1 MLTPGDFKAR
11 WHNRAGSERG
21 LAQAHFL
28 DLRAMLGQ
36 DTGETDYV
44 FEQPVTKAGG
54 GQGFADVWKPG
65 HFAVEYKQEGKDLR
79 AAYAQLLAYK
89 DAFGNPPLLVVSDLR
104 RIVIYPNFHN
114 TAATPYEI
122 GIEEMDD
129 PEKLRWLRWLFTDP
143 DKLRPRI
150 TRDDVTKAAAARFGA
165 IAARLTARGH
175 DPARVAHLLVQLLFC
190 LFAEDAGVL
199 PKGLVKRTFDFGA
212 KHPDQFDAQLR
223 ALLSAMATGG
233 FFNMEPIPVINGG
246 LFAVVDPLPLGQ
258 AELTELAEAAT
269 LDWSSVE
276 PAIFGTLFERSLDP
290 SSRAQLGAHYTG
302 RADIERVV
310 DPVVMVPLRRRW
322 AEVRAT
328 AAPIV
333 ERIAAAPSPT
343 IRRNRQA
350 ELASLLLSFREEL
363 AAVTVLDP
371 ACGSGNFLYV
381 ALELL
386 LTLDR
391 EVIAYGTA
399 AGLSGM
405 TPLIRPSQL
414 RGLEINPYA
423 RELAQVVIWIG
434 YLQWMIGNGFG
445 WTEPVL
451 AALET
456 IELRDALLDRTDPAH
471 PKEAE
476 WPAADYIVGNPP
488 FLGAQRL
495 RSELGDAYVEDLFV
509 TYSGRVPHGADLA
522 TYFFEKAREHIAL
535 RETQRAGLLATQ
547 SIRKGASRRILD
559 RIKESGDIFMAWSDE
574 PWTLNGA
581 DVRISII
588 GFDGGRESTRVLDNA
603 SVTTINADLTSEIDV
618 TAARQ
623 LAENLRLSYKGVEKG
638 GPFEV
643 PGELARRWL
652 SLPTNPNGRPNSD
665 VLRPLINGIDVTRR
679 PQDIWIIDFPLS
691 TTESEAAL
699 YEAPFEY
706 TRQHVRPVRLT
717 NRDPKYAE
725 AWWLLRRPVPPMRAA
740 LLGFTR
746 YVATPRVARHRTF
759 VWLAV
764 PALADSRLYVFA
776 RDDDYFFG
784 VLHSRAHEV
793 WSLAQASR
801 HGVGNDPT
809 YNNTTCFET
818 FPLPW
823 PPGREPA
830 PADEPL
836 VAAVAETAQ
845 ALDVLRTR
853 WLNPE
858 GATAAELKTRT
869 LTNLYNAR
877 PTWLVNA
884 HAALDRAV
892 WMAYGWKDDP
902 SETTDEAILER
913 LLNLNMQ
920 HAAG

>member
-1 MLTPGDFKAR
+1 MRIGVGLVYTDRYGSRDAKARCPEHEDRRVLTPGDFKAR

-679 PQDIWIIDFPLS
+679 PRTSGSSTSRLARPSRRPRCTRLRSSTQDSTSGPSALRTGTPSTRRRGGCCGVQSHRCGPRCWGSPGTSPRPASPVTAPSFGLRSLPLPIAASMSSPATTTTSSACS
-691 TTESEAAL
+691 TPAPTRCGRSRRRHGTESATTQPTTTLPAS
-699 YEAPFEY
+699 
-706 TRQHVRPVRLT
+706 RPSPCRGRRVESQPRPT
-717 NRDPKYAE
+717 SP
-725 AWWLLRRPVPPMRAA
+725 WWPPSPRRPRRSTCC
-740 LLGFTR
+740 GRGGSTR
-746 YVATPRVARHRTF
+746 RGRRRPS
-759 VWLAV
+759 
-764 PALADSRLYVFA
+764 SR
-776 RDDDYFFG
+776 R
-784 VLHSRAHEV
+784 
-793 WSLAQASR
+793 
-801 HGVGNDPT
+801 
-809 YNNTTCFET
+809 
-818 FPLPW
+818 
-823 PPGREPA
+823 GR
-830 PADEPL
+830 
-836 VAAVAETAQ
+836 
-845 ALDVLRTR
+845 
-853 WLNPE
+853 
-858 GATAAELKTRT
+858 
-869 LTNLYNAR
+869 
-877 PTWLVNA
+877 
-884 HAALDRAV
+884 
-892 WMAYGWKDDP
+892 
-902 SETTDEAILER
+902 
-913 LLNLNMQ
+913 
-920 HAAG
+920 